1 VINHEKADQDVT
13 DEMTDKV
20 YSRGEVMPSKTNV
33 RWFLRKSWLEG
44 EQEWRQMRIQY
55 YTDVELGRK

>member
-20 YSRGEVMPSKTNV
+20 YSRGEVMPSKKNV